1 MGHNNGP
8 DFESETVQPQALT
21 ATAKKAIENIVE
33 RVERLEEEKA
43 TIAAEIKE
51 VYAEAKAFGLDTK
64 VLRKVVAYRKQDR
77 QEREEFQ
84 MILDLYLDALGLL

>member
-21 ATAKKAIENIVE
+21 TTAKKAIENIVE

-43 TIAAEIKE
+43 TIAAQIKE